1 MHPHYDITVL
11 SHMTIPFTIHLVTK
25 EPIDPNLK
33 TDTIRQIDTFL
44 ARINR
49 DYSAYDP
56 TSLVN
61 HHPASGQ
68 GVSDFFIQNTEYQ
81 AIFAQCLLVKEKS
94 EGLFDPFYNG
104 NYDPTGLV
112 KGWAIEE
119 AFFRYIQ
126 PLLDANLLIAGSI
139 NGGGDMQ
146 VGVQKGSD
154 FRWTIGIEHP
164 IKKTIVA
171 TYELKNGAL
180 ATSGNTKRGMHIQT
194 KRDTTQ
200 QVTILAPY
208 LSLADCWAT
217 VGVAADESQ
226 FQHLIRKEALTGLTY
241 LDDQHSYHYQ
251 QGVITY
257 DSQPSLSRQ

>member
-1 MHPHYDITVL
+1 MTPYYDITVL
-11 SHMTIPFTIHLVTK
+11 SHMTIPFTIHLVTEK
-25 EPIDPNLK
+25 PIDPNLK

-49 DYSAYDP
+49 DYSAYDAS
-56 TSLVN
+56 SLVS
-61 HHPASGQ
+61 HHPISGQ
-68 GVSDFFIQNTEYQ
+68 AVPDFFIQNTEYQ
-81 AIFAQCLLVKEKS
+81 AIFAQCLLIKEKS

-119 AFFRYIQ
+119 AFFRYIK

-146 VGVQKGSD
+146 VGVQVGAEFTWS
-154 FRWTIGIEHP
+154 IGIEHP
-164 IKKTIVA
+164 VKKTIIA

-180 ATSGNTKRGMHIQT
+180 ATSGNTKRGMHIETQ
-194 KRDTTQ
+194 RDTTQ

-217 VGVAADESQ
+217 VGVAATDTQ
-226 FQHLIRKEALTGLTY
+226 FYQLIQKEALTGLVY
-241 LDDQHSYHYQ
+241 LDEQHRYHFQ

-257 DSQPSLSRQ
+257 DPQPSFSRQ